1 MIGCSAKIISNAL
14 KKKKSESYATTR
26 KMWKKTE
33 NYHSNGLKNSQNGK
47 DSANDQLQGDQR
59 KSKVTCDYCNN

>member
-1 MIGCSAKIISNAL
+1 M
-14 KKKKSESYATTR
+14 ATKTR

-33 NYHSNGLKNSQNGK
+33 NYHSNGSKNSQNGK

-59 KSKVTCDYCNN
+59 KFKVTCEYCNS

>member
-1 MIGCSAKIISNAL
+1 M
-14 KKKKSESYATTR
+14 ATKTR

-33 NYHSNGLKNSQNGK
+33 NYHSNGSKNSQNGK